1 MAQTTKTKVKCPA
14 IEVTWEGNV
23 HQAVYFEREE
33 YRIIAKLEKG
43 KYIVTRYGWDE
54 DPAVSESIVV
64 SKKDTVRLMEDLK
77 VDKPD
82 DLILFFGK
90 RFALKEPH
98 KCFGKIKISLGR
110 RGIPYEVK

>member
-1 MAQTTKTKVKCPA
+1 MAQSEKTKVRCPS
-14 IEVTWEGNV
+14 IEVTWEGDV
-23 HQAVYFEREE
+23 PQAVYFEREE
-33 YRIIAKLEKG
+33 YRIIAKVEKG

-54 DPAVSESIVV
+54 DPNVSESIIV
-64 SKKDTVRLMEDLK
+64 SKKDTARLMEDLK
-77 VDKPD
+77 LEKPE

-98 KCFGKIKISLGR
+98 NCYGKIKISLSR